1 MPMSPDPGLRS
12 SASETAQRV
21 AVVTD
26 STADFSSVRPADL
39 GVTVVPLTVN
49 WGKDILRDRI
59 DITTSEFYARLHTDP
74 VMPKTAAPPV
84 GILEEVYRN
93 LLRSHDT
100 VISIHLSGK
109 FSGTAAVAASAAR
122 AVAKD
127 RIWVLDS
134 TSVSVG
140 LGWLVQSAAELARE
154 GAPAEH
160 VLRKIQEM
168 IPRLRLFLT
177 VDTLEYLQRGGR
189 IGRAQAFLG
198 SILSV
203 KPLLE
208 VRGGEIHPIERVRTR
223 ATALRRLGELAAAAG
238 PKEMVTV
245 VHGDCEAD
253 AQALRPQVADQ
264 EGIAPVPIT
273 EIGAVIAAYTGPG
286 IVGVGCLLAQNHR
299 DDVRDRPAP

>member
-1 MPMSPDPGLRS
+1 M
-12 SASETAQRV
+12 ASRTAVAQRV
-21 AVVTD
+21 AIVTD
-26 STADFSSVRPADL
+26 STADFCSARPADL

-59 DITTSEFYARLHTDP
+59 DVTTSEFYARLRTDP
-74 VMPKTAAPPV
+74 VLPKTAAPPV

-93 LLRSHDT
+93 LLLSHDT
-100 VISIHLSGK
+100 VVSIHLSGK
-109 FSGTAAVAASAAR
+109 FSGTAAVAASAAH

-127 RIWVLDS
+127 RVWVLDS

-140 LGWLVQSAAELARE
+140 LGWLVQSAAELARD
-154 GAPAEH
+154 GASADH
-160 VLRKIQEM
+160 LLRKVQEM

-177 VDTLEYLQRGGR
+177 VDTLDYLQRGGR
-189 IGRAQAFLG
+189 LGRAQAFLG

-208 VRGGEIHPIERVRTR
+208 VRDGEVLPIERVRTR
-223 ATALRRLGELAAAAG
+223 ATALRRLVELAAAAG
-238 PKEMVTV
+238 PKEMVTI

-253 AQALRPQVADQ
+253 AQELRLQLANLERVTSV
-264 EGIAPVPIT
+264 PVT

-286 IVGVGCLLAQNHR
+286 IVGVGCLLAQ
-299 DDVRDRPAP
+299 DPS